1 MSIVSF
7 SICSFIFVLM
17 FIIFYFSKERLNTL
31 DTKMYSCILVTN
43 IIGIMIDVFG
53 YFIFKIYGS
62 ESFISIL
69 ISKFYLVYYFLWAYF
84 FLLYIFVISFREK
97 TEYLFQKKFT
107 KPSII
112 LTSIIISL
120 IVLIMP
126 IQITYED
133 NVAYSSGLSVN
144 MVYGLCFIMV
154 GIMLYCLLRNLKKIS
169 TKEYIPLLTF
179 MVLSTFCMIIQKTYP
194 EITLMLMCHSI
205 VTSLMYFTIENPDVK
220 MVKELEVAKNEAEKA
235 NHAKSEFLSS
245 MSHELRTP
253 LNAIVCF
260 SELLESKEGL
270 DSESKDFAKDIVS
283 ASHNL
288 LDLVNGVL
296 DISKIEAGKME
307 LINKEY
313 NSQELFNSLS
323 TMVIPRIGD
332 KPIDFKT
339 VIASDIP
346 PVLKGD
352 TGKLKQIILNL
363 LTNAVKYTDK
373 GFIKYRVECIN
384 DFKNNQTKL
393 IITVTDTGRGIKK
406 EDIDRLFKKF
416 ERLEEDRNTSIEG
429 TGLGLAITEGLAELM
444 GGKITVISD
453 YGKGSTFKFVV
464 IQEIVN
470 VELKEESSN
479 IASSDYNT
487 FEGKNALIV
496 DDSKLN
502 LKVAEN
508 VLKNFL
514 VTTESVTSG
523 LECLSCV
530 NSKKYD
536 IIFMDIMMPNMSGVE
551 VLRKLR
557 ENGVNTPVIALTA
570 DAIEGQEEKYMSE
583 GFDGYIS
590 KPINKEK
597 LSYVLNKYLGGK

>member
-31 DTKMYSCILVTN
+31 DTKMYSYILVTN

-62 ESFISIL
+62 ESFISIMV
-69 ISKFYLVYYFLWAYF
+69 SKFYLVYYFLWAYF

-97 TEYLFQKKFT
+97 SEYLLQKKFT
-107 KPSII
+107 KTIII
-112 LTSIIISL
+112 LTSLFICLII
-120 IVLIMP
+120 LIMP

-384 DFKNNQTKL
+384 DFKNNKTKL
-393 IITVTDTGRGIKK
+393 IITITDTGRGIKK

-464 IQEIVN
+464 IQDIVN
-470 VELKEESSN
+470 VEIKEKSSN
-479 IASSDYNT
+479 TISFDYNT
-487 FEGKNALIV
+487 FEGKKALIV

-514 VTTESVTSG
+514 VSTESVTSG

>member
-107 KPSII
+107 KSSII

-120 IVLIMP
+120 IVLILP

-384 DFKNNQTKL
+384 DFKNNKTKL
-393 IITVTDTGRGIKK
+393 IITITDTGRGIKK

-453 YGKGSTFKFVV
+453 YGKGSTFKIVV

-470 VELKEESSN
+470 VEVKEEKSN
-479 IASSDYNT
+479 ITSSDYNT

-536 IIFMDIMMPNMSGVE
+536 IIFMDIMMPNMSGEE

>member
-31 DTKMYSCILVTN
+31 DTKMYSYILVTN

-62 ESFISIL
+62 ESFISIMV
-69 ISKFYLVYYFLWAYF
+69 SKFYLVYYFLWAYF

-97 TEYLFQKKFT
+97 SEYLLQKKFT
-107 KPSII
+107 KTIII
-112 LTSIIISL
+112 LTSLFICLII
-120 IVLIMP
+120 LIMP
-126 IQITYED
+126 FQITYED

-313 NSQELFNSLS
+313 NSFELFNSLS

-384 DFKNNQTKL
+384 DYKNNQTKL

-429 TGLGLAITEGLAELM
+429 TGLGLAITESLAELM

-464 IQEIVN
+464 VEEIVN
-470 VELKEESSN
+470 KESN
-479 IASSDYNT
+479 LVVNEQTTLNYET
-487 FEGKNALIV
+487 FEGKKVLVV

-508 VLKNFL
+508 VLKNFK
-514 VTTESVTSG
+514 VSTETVTSG

-530 NSKKYD
+530 KSKKYD

-551 VLRKLR
+551 VLKKLR
-557 ENGVNTPVIALTA
+557 EEKVNIPVIALTA
-570 DAIEGQEEKYMSE
+570 DAIEGQEEKYISE
-583 GFDGYIS
+583 GFDGYLS
-590 KPINKEK
+590 KPIDKTK
-597 LSYVLNKYLGGK
+597 LKVILNKYLKGE

>member
-97 TEYLFQKKFT
+97 TEYLLQKKFT

-120 IVLIMP
+120 IVLILP
-126 IQITYED
+126 IQITYKD

-470 VELKEESSN
+470 VELKEEKSN
-479 IASSDYNT
+479 ITSSDYNT

-530 NSKKYD
+530 KSKKYD

>member
-97 TEYLFQKKFT
+97 TEYLLQKKFT

-112 LTSIIISL
+112 LTSIIISF

-126 IQITYED
+126 IQITYKD

-384 DFKNNQTKL
+384 DFKNNKTKL
-393 IITVTDTGRGIKK
+393 IITITDTGRGIKK

-470 VELKEESSN
+470 VEVKEEKSN
-479 IASSDYNT
+479 ITSSDYNT
-487 FEGKNALIV
+487 FEGKKALIV

-551 VLRKLR
+551 VLRKIR

>member
-31 DTKMYSCILVTN
+31 DTKMYSYILVTN

-62 ESFISIL
+62 ESFISIMV
-69 ISKFYLVYYFLWAYF
+69 SKFYLAYYFLWAYF

-97 TEYLFQKKFT
+97 SEYLLQKKFT
-107 KPSII
+107 KTIII
-112 LTSIIISL
+112 LTSLFICLII
-120 IVLIMP
+120 LIMP

-154 GIMLYCLLRNLKKIS
+154 GIMLYCLLRNFKKIS

-313 NSQELFNSLS
+313 NSFELFNSLS

-363 LTNAVKYTDK
+363 LTNAIKYTDK

-384 DFKNNQTKL
+384 DYKNNQTKL

-429 TGLGLAITEGLAELM
+429 TGLGLAITESLAELM
-444 GGKITVISD
+444 GGKVTVISD

-464 IQEIVN
+464 VEEIVN
-470 VELKEESSN
+470 KESN
-479 IASSDYNT
+479 LVVNEQTTLNYET
-487 FEGKNALIV
+487 FEGKKVLVV

-508 VLKNFL
+508 VLKNFK
-514 VTTESVTSG
+514 VSTETVTSG

-530 NSKKYD
+530 KSKKYD

-551 VLRKLR
+551 VLKKLR
-557 ENGVNTPVIALTA
+557 EEKVNIPVIALTA
-570 DAIEGQEEKYMSE
+570 DAIEGQEEKYISE
-583 GFDGYIS
+583 GFDGYLS
-590 KPINKEK
+590 KPIDKTK
-597 LSYVLNKYLGGK
+597 LKVILNKYLKGE

>member
-31 DTKMYSCILVTN
+31 DTKMYSYILVTN

-62 ESFISIL
+62 ESFISIMV
-69 ISKFYLVYYFLWAYF
+69 SKFYLVYYFLWAYF

-97 TEYLFQKKFT
+97 SEYLLQKKFT
-107 KPSII
+107 KTIII
-112 LTSIIISL
+112 LTSLFICLII
-120 IVLIMP
+120 LIMP

-154 GIMLYCLLRNLKKIS
+154 GIMLYCLLRNFKKIS

-313 NSQELFNSLS
+313 NSFELFNSLS

-384 DFKNNQTKL
+384 DYKNNQTKL

-429 TGLGLAITEGLAELM
+429 TGLGLAITESLAELM

-470 VELKEESSN
+470 KESN
-479 IASSDYNT
+479 LVVNEQTTLNYET
-487 FEGKNALIV
+487 FEGKKVLVV

-508 VLKNFL
+508 VLKNFK
-514 VTTESVTSG
+514 VTTETVTSG

-536 IIFMDIMMPNMSGVE
+536 IIFMDIMMPNMNGVE
-551 VLRKLR
+551 VLKKLR
-557 ENGVNTPVIALTA
+557 EEKVNIPVIALTA
-570 DAIEGQEEKYMSE
+570 DAIEGQEEKYISE
-583 GFDGYIS
+583 GFDGYLS
-590 KPINKEK
+590 KPIDKTK
-597 LSYVLNKYLGGK
+597 LKVILNKYLKGE

>member
-31 DTKMYSCILVTN
+31 DTKMYSYILVTN

-62 ESFISIL
+62 ESFISIMV
-69 ISKFYLVYYFLWAYF
+69 SKFYLVYYFLWAYF

-97 TEYLFQKKFT
+97 SEYLLQKKFT
-107 KPSII
+107 KTIII
-112 LTSIIISL
+112 LTSLFICLII
-120 IVLIMP
+120 LIMP

-179 MVLSTFCMIIQKTYP
+179 MVLSTFCMIIQKTCP

-313 NSQELFNSLS
+313 NSFELFNSLS

-384 DFKNNQTKL
+384 DYKNNQTKL

-429 TGLGLAITEGLAELM
+429 TGIGLAITESLAELM

-464 IQEIVN
+464 VEEIVN
-470 VELKEESSN
+470 KESN
-479 IASSDYNT
+479 LVVNEQTTLNYET
-487 FEGKNALIV
+487 FEGKKVLVV

-508 VLKNFL
+508 VLKNFK
-514 VTTESVTSG
+514 VSTETVTSG

-530 NSKKYD
+530 KSKKYD

-551 VLRKLR
+551 VLKKLR
-557 ENGVNTPVIALTA
+557 EEKVNIPVIALTA
-570 DAIEGQEEKYMSE
+570 DAIEGQEEKYISE
-583 GFDGYIS
+583 GFDGYLS
-590 KPINKEK
+590 KPIDKTK
-597 LSYVLNKYLGGK
+597 LKVILNKYLKGE

>member
-62 ESFISIL
+62 ESFISIMV
-69 ISKFYLVYYFLWAYF
+69 SKFCLVYYFLWAYF

-97 TEYLFQKKFT
+97 SEYLLQKKFT
-107 KPSII
+107 KTIII
-112 LTSIIISL
+112 LTSLFICLII
-120 IVLIMP
+120 LIMP

-270 DSESKDFAKDIVS
+270 DSESKDFARDIVS

-313 NSQELFNSLS
+313 NSFELFNSLS

-346 PVLKGD
+346 PILKGD

-384 DFKNNQTKL
+384 DYKNNQTKL

-429 TGLGLAITEGLAELM
+429 TGLGLAITESLAELM

-464 IQEIVN
+464 VEEIVN
-470 VELKEESSN
+470 KESN
-479 IASSDYNT
+479 LVVNEQTTLNYET
-487 FEGKNALIV
+487 FEGKKVLVV

-508 VLKNFL
+508 VLKNFK
-514 VTTESVTSG
+514 VSTETVTSG

-530 NSKKYD
+530 KSKKYD

-551 VLRKLR
+551 VLKKLR
-557 ENGVNTPVIALTA
+557 EEKVNIPVIALTA
-570 DAIEGQEEKYMSE
+570 DAIEGQEEKYISE
-583 GFDGYIS
+583 GFDGYLS
-590 KPINKEK
+590 KPIDKTK
-597 LSYVLNKYLGGK
+597 LKVILNKYLKGE

>member
-31 DTKMYSCILVTN
+31 DTKMYSYILVTN

-53 YFIFKIYGS
+53 HFIFKIYGS
-62 ESFISIL
+62 ESFISIMV
-69 ISKFYLVYYFLWAYF
+69 SKFYLVYYFLWAYF

-97 TEYLFQKKFT
+97 SEYLLQKKFT
-107 KPSII
+107 KTIII
-112 LTSIIISL
+112 LTSLFICLII
-120 IVLIMP
+120 LIMP

-270 DSESKDFAKDIVS
+270 DSESKDFARDIVS

-313 NSQELFNSLS
+313 NSFELFNSLS

-384 DFKNNQTKL
+384 DYKNNQTKL

-429 TGLGLAITEGLAELM
+429 TGLGLAITESLAELM

-464 IQEIVN
+464 VEEIVN
-470 VELKEESSN
+470 KESN
-479 IASSDYNT
+479 LVVNEQTTLNYET
-487 FEGKNALIV
+487 FEGKKVLVV

-508 VLKNFL
+508 VLKNFK
-514 VTTESVTSG
+514 VSTETVTSG

-530 NSKKYD
+530 KSKKYD

-551 VLRKLR
+551 VLKKLR
-557 ENGVNTPVIALTA
+557 EEKVNIPVIALTA
-570 DAIEGQEEKYMSE
+570 DAIEGQEEKYISE
-583 GFDGYIS
+583 GFDGYLS
-590 KPINKEK
+590 KPIDKTK
-597 LSYVLNKYLGGK
+597 LKVILNKYLKGE

>member
-53 YFIFKIYGS
+53 YFVFKIYGS

-97 TEYLFQKKFT
+97 TEYLLQKKFT

-112 LTSIIISL
+112 LTSIIISF

-126 IQITYED
+126 IQITYKD

-373 GFIKYRVECIN
+373 GFIKYRIECIN
-384 DFKNNQTKL
+384 DFKNNKTKL
-393 IITVTDTGRGIKK
+393 IITITDTGRGIKK

-470 VELKEESSN
+470 VELKEEKSN
-479 IASSDYNT
+479 ITSSDYNT

-597 LSYVLNKYLGGK
+597 LNYVLNKYLGGK

>member
-53 YFIFKIYGS
+53 YFVFKIYGS

-97 TEYLFQKKFT
+97 TEYLLQKKFT

-112 LTSIIISL
+112 LTSIIISF

-126 IQITYED
+126 IQITYKD

-352 TGKLKQIILNL
+352 TGKLKQILLNL

-373 GFIKYRVECIN
+373 GFIKYRIECIN

-470 VELKEESSN
+470 VELKEEKSN
-479 IASSDYNT
+479 ITSSDYNT

>member
-31 DTKMYSCILVTN
+31 DTKMYSYILVTN

-62 ESFISIL
+62 ESFISIMV
-69 ISKFYLVYYFLWAYF
+69 SKFYLVYYFLWAYF

-97 TEYLFQKKFT
+97 SEYLLQKKFT
-107 KPSII
+107 KTIII
-112 LTSIIISL
+112 LTSLFICLII
-120 IVLIMP
+120 LIMP

-313 NSQELFNSLS
+313 NSFELFNSLS

-384 DFKNNQTKL
+384 DYKNNQTKL

-429 TGLGLAITEGLAELM
+429 PGLGLAITESLAELM

-464 IQEIVN
+464 VEEIVN
-470 VELKEESSN
+470 KESN
-479 IASSDYNT
+479 LVVNEQTTLNYET
-487 FEGKNALIV
+487 FEGKKVLVV

-508 VLKNFL
+508 VLKNFK
-514 VTTESVTSG
+514 VSTETVTSG

-530 NSKKYD
+530 KSKKYD
-536 IIFMDIMMPNMSGVE
+536 IIFMDIMMLNMSGVE
-551 VLRKLR
+551 VLKKLR
-557 ENGVNTPVIALTA
+557 EEKVNIPVIALTA
-570 DAIEGQEEKYMSE
+570 DAIEGQEEKYISE
-583 GFDGYIS
+583 GFDGYLS
-590 KPINKEK
+590 KPIDKTK
-597 LSYVLNKYLGGK
+597 LKVILNKYLKGE